1 LKAFKVPF
9 ISKFLT
15 SSNAALSLYAAI
27 VSFLTYSCMYAFRK
41 PFSAATFELV
51 NGFAVNYK
59 VLLVIAQLIGYTLS
73 KFFGIKIIAELKS
86 HHRALGIISLIVL
99 AWLSLVLF
107 AIVPPSLGIL
117 CLFVNGLP
125 LGLIWGLVFS
135 YLEGRKTTEFM
146 GAVLTVSFIFSS
158 GFVKS
163 VGKWLMVNYHVNE
176 FNMPY
181 LTGAIFIIPILFFVF
196 LLEQIPAPNNEDKA
210 LRTERLP
217 MSKTQRQYF
226 LKTFL
231 PGIIVLVITYIML
244 SVIRDFRDNFAAD
257 IWKEAGFEKVPS
269 IFTTTEIPASIIIL
283 AIMSFLILVKNNF
296 TALRINHW
304 MIIVGFGI
312 ALVATAAYLLN
323 AISPVWWMTL
333 NGLGLYMGYVPF
345 NCMLF
350 ERMIAAFKKPANVG
364 FLMYIADS
372 FGYLGSIGVLLY
384 KEFGS
389 HHISWINF
397 FSTML
402 IGVSAIGILFTVFSQ
417 FYFFK
422 KKQALG

>member
-1 LKAFKVPF
+1 
-9 ISKFLT
+9 
-15 SSNAALSLYAAI
+15 
-27 VSFLTYSCMYAFRK
+27 MYAFRK
-41 PFSAATFELV
+41 PFSAATFEMV
-51 NGFAVNYK
+51 KGFGVNYK

-73 KFFGIKIIAELKS
+73 KFLGIKIIAELKS
-86 HHRALGIISLIVL
+86 QQRGIGIISLVL
-99 AWLSLVLF
+99 ISWLSLILF
-107 AIVPPSLGIL
+107 AFVPPSFGIL
-117 CLFVNGLP
+117 CLFLNGIP

-135 YLEGRKTTEFM
+135 YIEGRKTTELM

-163 VGKWLMVNYHVNE
+163 VGKWLMVNYQVNE
-176 FNMPY
+176 FDMPY
-181 LTGAIFIIPILFFVF
+181 LTGAIFIVPIILFVF
-196 LLEQIPAPNNEDKA
+196 LLEQIPSPSKEDKA

-217 MSKTQRQYF
+217 MNKSQRKDF
-226 LKTFL
+226 LKLFF
-231 PGIIVLVITYIML
+231 PGIIALVCTYIML

-269 IFTTTEIPASIIIL
+269 IFTTTEIPASIVIL
-283 AIMSFLILVKNNF
+283 VIMSFLILVKNNF
-296 TALRINHW
+296 TALRINQW
-304 MIIVGFGI
+304 MIMLGFGI
-312 ALVATAAYLLN
+312 ALAATSAFLLN
-323 AISPVWWMTL
+323 AISAVWWMTL

-402 IGVSAIGILFTVFSQ
+402 IGVCLAGTVFTVYSQ

-422 KKQALG
+422 KKQTLG

>member
-1 LKAFKVPF
+1 
-9 ISKFLT
+9 
-15 SSNAALSLYAAI
+15 
-27 VSFLTYSCMYAFRK
+27 MYAFRK

-86 HHRALGIISLIVL
+86 HHRAIGIIGLIFL

-117 CLFVNGLP
+117 CLFLNGLP

-163 VGKWLMVNYHVNE
+163 VGKWLMVNYQVNE

-217 MSKTQRQYF
+217 MSKTQRQDF
-226 LKTFL
+226 IKTFL
-231 PGIIVLVITYIML
+231 PGIIMLVITYIML

-283 AIMSFLILVKNNF
+283 VMMSFLILVKNNF
-296 TALRINHW
+296 AALRINHW

-312 ALVATAAYLLN
+312 AFAATVAFLLN

-389 HHISWINF
+389 HNISWITF

-402 IGVSAIGILFTVFSQ
+402 IGVSALGILFTVFSQ
-417 FYFFK
+417 FYFSK
-422 KKQALG
+422 KKQAIS